1 MVKIDI
7 KILVHFERL
16 YRYIWTLMNLFLN
29 KFSNFLFFLKE
40 VGINIGKEYYLEIK
54 RNKNFP
60 NVIRRVKKKNR
71 NLTKGKPLLTIE
83 TYQKIQP
90 NLSYVKSQQKLK
102 SLLLSQ

>member
-16 YRYIWTLMNLFLN
+16 YRYIRTLMNLFLN

-54 RNKNFP
+54 RN
-60 NVIRRVKKKNR
+60 R
-71 NLTKGKPLLTIE
+71 NL
-83 TYQKIQP
+83 P
-90 NLSYVKSQQKLK
+90 NIMRSLKEMKLRK
-102 SLLLSQ
+102 K

>member
-60 NVIRRVKKKNR
+60 NVIRRVKKK
-71 NLTKGKPLLTIE
+71 IE
-83 TYQKIQP
+83 T
-90 NLSYVKSQQKLK
+90 
-102 SLLLSQ
+102 

>member
-60 NVIRRVKKKNR
+60 NVIRRVKKK
-71 NLTKGKPLLTIE
+71 K
-83 TYQKIQP
+83 
-90 NLSYVKSQQKLK
+90 
-102 SLLLSQ
+102 